1 MSTYTNLRSRFGL
14 PVCVWTVFGL
24 MAPLGIANARA
35 QTEAATANEPLVAQ
49 VAGPQLP
56 EAPDAA
62 GLKPPGALAW
72 KPPVRDNRIYAHVL
86 FNQLEGRT
94 SGSGSALR
102 WDGQGWVG
110 TDMNRLW
117 VKSEGFVNGSTVSDS
132 DHEVL
137 YDRPLPRMR
146 YFDAQV
152 GVREDLDS
160 GPSRTWGAVGIQ
172 GLAPNFFEFSPTFYF
187 SDGGNVGGRLE
198 GSYDLRVT
206 QRLVVQPQAELNFYN
221 KSDPERG
228 TGSGLSDLDA
238 GVRLRYAISRKFA
251 PYLGFAYTGKY
262 GDAASFARQAE
273 DAVDSPTFVFGIRIW
288 R

>member
-1 MSTYTNLRSRFGL
+1 MRGL
-14 PVCVWTVFGL
+14 SSAL
-24 MAPLGIANARA
+24 MASLGIASARA
-35 QTEAATANEPLVAQ
+35 QTAAATANEPLVAQ

-56 EAPDAA
+56 EAPEPA
-62 GLKPPGALAW
+62 GLKSPGALAW
-72 KPPVRDNRIYAHVL
+72 KPPVRDNRIYMHVL
-86 FNQLEGRT
+86 FNQLEVRT

-102 WDGQGWVG
+102 WDGEGWVG

-117 VKSEGFVNGSTVSDS
+117 VKSEGFVNDSTASDG

-160 GPSRTWGAVGIQ
+160 GPNRTWGAVGIQ

-187 SDGGNVGGRLE
+187 RDSCNVAGRLE

-206 QRLVVQPQAELNFYN
+206 QRLVVQPQAELNFYS
-221 KSDPERG
+221 KSDPKRR

-238 GVRLRYAISRKFA
+238 GVRLRYVISRKFA
-251 PYLGFAYTGKY
+251 PYVGFAYTGKY
-262 GDAASFARQAE
+262 GAAASFARQAGE
-273 DAVDSPTFVFGIRIW
+273 AVDSPTFVFGVRVW